1 MFYLFVFC
9 VNCQFGA
16 VLLVVNGNF
25 KQKYHSNNGFKA
37 KHWTHHLPASESFK
51 KILVPEILAFV
62 SGVVDLYL
70 EVRLAEWVDSIGMW
84 RRMGLGGW
92 RLENWG

>member
-1 MFYLFVFC
+1 M
-9 VNCQFGA
+9 
-16 VLLVVNGNF
+16 LVVNGNF
-25 KQKYHSNNGFKA
+25 KQKYHSNNGFKAA